1 MTDNSSAEIN
11 ALHNSWPNSRHLL
24 CIFHVLQAVWRWL
37 WEAKN
42 SIPKESRKNLMQ
54 TFQKTLYADT
64 IEKAE
69 QAYLNTISS
78 NYEN

>member
-1 MTDNSSAEIN
+1 MTYNSSAEIN

-24 CIFHVLQAVWRWL
+24 CIFHVFQAVWRWL

-42 SIPKESRKNLMQ
+42 SIPKERKNLMQ

-64 IEKAE
+64 I
-69 QAYLNTISS
+69 
-78 NYEN
+78 